1 VSAGS
6 DLGQLVGE
14 RSIIICCGSGG
25 AGKTTTSAAVALAGA
40 LAGRKACVV
49 TIDPARRLADAL
61 GLAELSNEPRRVE
74 GPWPGEMSAVML
86 DAKRTFDDLVE
97 RYSADAEQAERILSN
112 RLYRNLTSALAGTQE
127 YMAAEKLYELHSTG
141 DFDLVVVDTPP
152 TRNALDFLDAPG
164 RLTRFLENR
173 VFRLLL
179 MPTRASLRALT
190 MATQALLRTISK
202 VAGSEIVEDAVAF
215 FRAFDGM
222 EEGFRERARRVEELL
237 ADSGTAFVLVAA
249 PRRDSVDEAGYF
261 ADRLAEAHQPVSAL
275 VVNRLHPDFRAAAA
289 ADAAGGAG
297 FGGDGAGDGPGEP
310 RQPAQGPPATGPQ
323 GQGTPAAASP
333 ASGSPPAGSPASGSP
348 AASAGEAGPPV
359 SSGSA
364 GAVPGVDGSA
374 VSAGVGAPKGTR
386 SRGGSSETRAGHEPS
401 GQIGREEAAQALA
414 GMRQNLA
421 DLQLLAD
428 RERDYLE
435 TLEARIEGAVVKV
448 PYLPKDVHDLAGLG
462 LVAAWLTGQVLSER
476 A

>member
-1 VSAGS
+1 VSSGS
-6 DLGQLVGE
+6 DLSPLVRE

-40 LAGRKACVV
+40 LAGRKTCVV

-61 GLAELSNEPRRVE
+61 GLAELSNEPRRIE

-86 DAKRTFDDLVE
+86 DAKRTFDDLVA

-127 YMAAEKLYELHSTG
+127 YMAAEKLYELHATG

-164 RLTRFLENR
+164 LLTRFLENR

-179 MPTRASLRALT
+179 MPTRASLKALT
-190 MATQALLRTISK
+190 IATQALLRTISK

-222 EEGFRERARRVEELL
+222 EEGFRDRARRVQELL
-237 ADSGTAFVLVAA
+237 ADAGTAFVLVAA

-275 VVNRLHPDFRAAAA
+275 VVNRLHPDFRGAG
-289 ADAAGGAG
+289 GGAG
-297 FGGDGAGDGPGEP
+297 
-310 RQPAQGPPATGPQ
+310 
-323 GQGTPAAASP
+323 PAAA
-333 ASGSPPAGSPASGSP
+333 GPAGTGAD
-348 AASAGEAGPPV
+348 
-359 SSGSA
+359 SA
-364 GAVPGVDGSA
+364 GAD
-374 VSAGVGAPKGTR
+374 SAGADSEGLAATGA
-386 SRGGSSETRAGHEPS
+386 
-401 GQIGREEAAQALA
+401 IGRDEAAAALA
-414 GMRQNLA
+414 GMRQNLE

-428 RERDYLE
+428 REREYLE
-435 TLEARIEGAVVKV
+435 TLESKVEGAVVKV
-448 PYLPKDVHDLAGLG
+448 PYLSKDVHDLEGLA
-462 LVAAWLTGQVLSER
+462 LVAACLTGQVLSER